1 MAKDKTR
8 QPAIKI
14 GPFEVASGERTNIN
28 LPVADL
34 YTHTPLD
41 MPVHVING
49 RYSGPRLFIT
59 AAIHGDELN
68 GVEIIRRL
76 LKTRLLNRL
85 RGTLIAVPIVNGFG
99 VLNHS
104 RYLPDRRDLN
114 RSFPGTGR
122 GSMAD
127 RLANLLMREVVSK
140 CTHGI
145 DIHTGA
151 IHRSNLLHIRAN
163 LDDPETADLARAFG
177 VPVLINSNLR
187 DGSLRLAAS
196 DLGIPT
202 LLYEAGEALRFDEVS
217 IRAGVTGILNVMRTL
232 GMLPKP
238 ATQKTPRVMPV
249 EARSTFWVRSPQGGI
264 LRTHVK
270 LGEKIS
276 KDTRLATISDPFGDK
291 EQLVS
296 SPYPGIVLGRTS
308 LPLVNE
314 GDALF
319 HIARMPKLTAL
330 VEALE
335 QFEEEVL
342 PEDSDTTP
350 EEPEIK

>member
-14 GPFEVASGERTNIN
+14 GPFEVAPGERKNIN

-49 RYSGPRLFIT
+49 RYTGPRLFVT

-85 RGTLIAVPIVNGFG
+85 RGTLIAVPIVNVFG

-140 CTHGI
+140 CSHGI

-163 LDDPETADLARAFG
+163 LDDPETAELARAFG
-177 VPVLINSNLR
+177 VPVLVNSNLR

-217 IRAGVTGILNVMRTL
+217 IRAGVTGILNVMRML
-232 GMLPKP
+232 GMLPKLSSIRSRLV
-238 ATQKTPRVMPV
+238 TPV
-249 EARSTFWVRSPQGGI
+249 EARATYWVRSPQGGI

-270 LGEKIS
+270 LGEKVS
-276 KDTRLATISDPFGDK
+276 EGTRLATISDPFGDK
-291 EQLVS
+291 EQLVT
-296 SPYPGIVLGRTS
+296 SPYTGIALGRTS

-330 VEALE
+330 MEAME
-335 QFEEEVL
+335 QFEGEVYPEETL
-342 PEDSDTTP
+342 PG
-350 EEPEIK
+350 EPEIK

>member
-49 RYSGPRLFIT
+49 RYSGPKLFVT

-85 RGTLIAVPIVNGFG
+85 RGTLIAVPIVNVFG

-127 RLANLLMREVVSK
+127 RLANLLIREVVSK

-163 LDDPETADLARAFG
+163 LDDPETAELARAFG
-177 VPVLINSNLR
+177 VPVLVNSNLR

-217 IRAGVTGILNVMRTL
+217 IRAGVTGILNVMRAL
-232 GMLPKP
+232 GMLSKLPS
-238 ATQKTPRVMPV
+238 TRSRLVTPV
-249 EARSTFWVRSPQGGI
+249 EARSTFWVRSTQGGI

-270 LGEKIS
+270 LGEKVS
-276 KDTRLATISDPFGDK
+276 EGTRLATISDPFGDK
-291 EQLVS
+291 EQLVT
-296 SPYPGIVLGRTS
+296 SPHAGIALGRTS

-319 HIARMPKLTAL
+319 HIARTPKLTAL
-330 VEALE
+330 VEAME
-335 QFEEEVL
+335 QFEEEVY
-342 PEDSDTTP
+342 PEETMP
-350 EEPEIK
+350 GEPEIK

>member
-1 MAKDKTR
+1 VAKDKIR
-8 QPAIKI
+8 QPAINI
-14 GPFEVASGERTNIN
+14 GSFEVAAGERKNIN

-49 RYSGPRLFIT
+49 RYAGPRLFVT

-85 RGTLIAVPIVNGFG
+85 RGTLIAVPIVNVFG

-114 RSFPGTGR
+114 RSFPGTGK

-127 RLANLLMREVVSK
+127 RLANLLIREVVSK

-163 LDDPETADLARAFG
+163 LDDSETAELARAFG
-177 VPVLINSNLR
+177 VPVLVNSNLR

-217 IRAGVTGILNVMRTL
+217 IRAGITGILNVMRTL
-232 GMLPKP
+232 DMLPKP
-238 ATQKTPRVMPV
+238 TTQKAHRVIPV
-249 EARSTFWVRSPQGGI
+249 EARSTFWIRSPQGGI

-276 KDTRLATISDPFGDK
+276 KDTRLATISDPFGDR
-291 EQLVS
+291 EQQVY
-296 SPYPGIVLGRTS
+296 SPYAGIVLGRTS

-330 VEALE
+330 VEAQE
-335 QFEEEVL
+335 QFEEQVL
-342 PEDSDTTP
+342 PENTEFAL